1 MPDRILHPCAAVIS
15 DVHVGS
21 PENARL
27 EDFDRDEDF
36 ARLLDEVIPRRAA
49 GRKATLII
57 NGDFIDF
64 PQILPELGKR
74 CPGERLGTT
83 EEESRARIDK
93 AIAGHPGVF
102 LAMRRFL
109 EAGNQVLLLPGN
121 HDIDLHFPAVR
132 AALRTALGDP
142 AAPAFDFV
150 PEGVIE
156 QRGVHVEHGNQ
167 YSYDNWFK
175 HWGDP
180 ILAGP
185 DGVPHVERAWGTMFM
200 DLVYNDI
207 EELYPFVNKIHPPS
221 ALARIILRLV
231 LEDTRVSLRAIAQLV
246 AFFVR
251 KGKRMALGHLL
262 GEEEEAAEG
271 GPRLTRADI
280 EQALVDLDAAG
291 VDPARRGALI
301 DEVAALTGATEAV
314 EAADALAD
322 EEDDEEGEP
331 AEGLL
336 GRTDERGLDARA
348 RELWQS
354 GTVDV
359 VVFGHTH
366 DPVDRTQELSGR
378 TCRLLNTGG
387 WVPRI
392 LVAPGAKP
400 TLAELQSAPWQHEL
414 YYAWLELE
422 FGAAAATLE
431 RLG

>member
-27 EDFDRDEDF
+27 EDFDRDEDL
-36 ARLLDEVIPRRAA
+36 ARLLDEVIPRRAE
-49 GRKATLII
+49 GRRATLII

-74 CPGERLGTT
+74 SPDRYLGTT
-83 EEESRARIDK
+83 EEESRARVDK
-93 AIAGHPGVF
+93 AIAGHPAVF

-109 EAGNQVLLLPGN
+109 AAGNQVLLLPGN

-132 AALRTALGDP
+132 AALRAALGDP

-150 PEGVIE
+150 AEGVIE
-156 QRGVHVEHGNQ
+156 QRGFHVEHGNQ
-167 YSYDNWFK
+167 CSYDNWFK
-175 HWGDP
+175 HWSSP
-180 ILAGP
+180 ILPGP
-185 DGVPHVERAWGTMFM
+185 DGVPRVERPWGTLFM
-200 DLVYNDI
+200 DIVYNDI
-207 EELYPFVNKIHPPS
+207 EALYPFVNKVYPQS
-221 ALARIILRLV
+221 ALAGIILRAV
-231 LEDTRVSLRAIAQLV
+231 REDPGVSLRAIAELV

-251 KGKRMALGHLL
+251 KGKRMLLGHLL
-262 GEEEEAAEG
+262 GDEEEAAG
-271 GPRLTRADI
+271 GSAVTRADI
-280 EQALVDLDAAG
+280 ERTLRDLDGAEM
-291 VDPARRGALI
+291 DPARHGALI
-301 DEVAALTGATEAV
+301 DEVAALTGATEA
-314 EAADALAD
+314 ADAQA
-322 EEDDEEGEP
+322 EGEDDEEGEP

-366 DPVDRTQELSGR
+366 DPVARTQELSGR

-392 LVAPGAKP
+392 VVAPGAKP

-422 FGAAAATLE
+422 FGTGAATLE
-431 RLG
+431 RLR

>member
-36 ARLLDEVIPRRAA
+36 ARLLDEVIPRRAG

-64 PQILPELGKR
+64 PQILPELGKKSPDR
-74 CPGERLGTT
+74 YLGTT
-83 EEESRARIDK
+83 EEESRARVER
-93 AIAGHPGVF
+93 AIAGHPKVF
-102 LAMRRFL
+102 QALRRFL
-109 EAGNQVLLLPGN
+109 EAQHQVLLLPGN

-132 AALRTALGDP
+132 AALRAALGDP

-150 PEGVIE
+150 AEGVIE
-156 QRGVHVEHGNQ
+156 QRRVHIEHGNQ
-167 YSYDNWFK
+167 CSFDNFFK
-175 HWGDP
+175 HWSSP
-180 ILAGP
+180 ILEGP
-185 DGVPHVERAWGTMFM
+185 DGAPRVERPWGTLFM
-200 DLVYNDI
+200 DIVYNDI
-207 EELYPFVNKIHPPS
+207 EGLYPFVNKVYPQS
-221 ALARIILRLV
+221 ALAGIILRLV
-231 LEDTRVSLRAIAQLV
+231 REDPQVSLRAIAELL

-262 GEEEEAAEG
+262 GEEEEQAAG
-271 GPRLTRADI
+271 QPALTRSDI
-280 EQALVDLDAAG
+280 EQALRDLDAAEM
-291 VDPARRGALI
+291 DPGRRGALI
-301 DEVAALTGATEAV
+301 DEVAALTGATEA
-314 EAADALAD
+314 EGAQTD
-322 EEDDEEGEP
+322 EEEGEEGEP

-336 GRTDERGLDARA
+336 GRTDERGLNARA

-366 DPVDRTQELSGR
+366 DPVDRTQELAGR

-392 LVAPGAKP
+392 VVAPGAKP

-422 FGAAAATLE
+422 FGAAAASLE